1 MTGSTAGGGAQLSSR
16 SRKPTNNEPPKSG
29 GADKIS
35 YADSLGD
42 ELTERTLFELAAF
55 REMEILTS
63 PKWVGYMEKLQ
74 QYKALNGTIF
84 RPLQS
89 KMIAATISRSF
100 LYQKRITLLRIAI
113 GGSRKVFINHFY
125 QALLSRKVI
134 VKK

>member
-1 MTGSTAGGGAQLSSR
+1 
-16 SRKPTNNEPPKSG
+16 
-29 GADKIS
+29 
-35 YADSLGD
+35 
-42 ELTERTLFELAAF
+42 
-55 REMEILTS
+55 MEILTS